1 MYKIAIPITN
11 RYPNRSMD
19 VQGTLKELQKA
30 GAHRVWLCTARGI
43 ESEEIL
49 QDQLRLLKEHR
60 RFFEEN
66 GLEVGAW
73 LSTLGHGGAL
83 SHQEDEIP
91 DLDHYQKIVGFDGST
106 CEDGFCPS
114 DERFADR
121 VSTWIGRI
129 AQTGIRMI
137 MLDDDFRLSLRP
149 NGSGCCCEAHMA
161 EYSRRVGKP
170 VRREEMRALIFSG
183 GPNKYRDAWLD
194 MCHDA
199 LIGLAQKIRARV
211 DEADPTVRVGVC
223 AVMSTWD
230 LDGVNAME
238 LTRVLAGGTKPFLR
252 TIDAPYWAAI
262 NPAQRLSVI
271 FAYAR
276 LQRYWCRQSGIELF
290 TEGDAYPRPRYATPA
305 SYLELFDMAMRA
317 DGGFDGILKYM
328 MDYTASPRYERGY
341 IDRMVRNKP
350 AYDWIDAH
358 LTGGTAEGA
367 DIVSRYDLLRQ
378 TEFPAKAPE
387 SINVTPTVHSLAAQ
401 CALPFTF
408 GTRSAHIVCGEDART
423 MALELADDGLLLDAT
438 AARLLKERGVDI
450 GLSSIS
456 RDAQVLG
463 GVEHYIA
470 DNEDVMAGTAERF
483 YTVTLADSAEVLSTL
498 HDLPSCYRYENAA
511 GQRFVVLC
519 FDMDTPYPTAGLIRS
534 YCRQRQVIDGLEWAG
549 RKKLP
554 AVLPGEPDIYI
565 TCKRQG
571 SDLAVGLWNL
581 SADVIS
587 DARIRLDR
595 VYTAL
600 ELFGAEGA
608 LEDDCLTLKSDMA
621 PFSFTGFVVKN

>member
-1 MYKIAIPITN
+1 MYKIAVPVTN

-19 VQGTLKELQKA
+19 AEATLRELQKA

-60 RFFEEN
+60 LFFEAH

-83 SHQEDEIP
+83 SHQEGEIP
-91 DLDHYQKIVGFDGST
+91 DLDRYQKIVGFDGST

-114 DERFADR
+114 DEAFADR

-129 AQTGIRMI
+129 AKTGIHMI
-137 MLDDDFRLSLRP
+137 MLDDDYRLSIRAC
-149 NGSGCCCEAHMA
+149 GSGCCCEKHMD
-161 EYSRRVGKP
+161 EYRRRVGKP
-170 VRREEMRALIFSG
+170 VRREDMRALIFSG
-183 GPNKYRDAWLD
+183 GPNAYRDAWMD

-199 LIGLAQKIRARV
+199 LIGLAQRIRARV

-223 AVMSTWD
+223 AVMTTWD

-238 LTRVLAGGTKPFLR
+238 LTRALAGGTKPFLR
-252 TIDAPYWAAI
+252 TIDAPYWAAV

-290 TEGDAYPRPRYATPA
+290 TEGDAYPRPRYSTPA

-378 TEFPAKAPE
+378 TEFPAQAPE
-387 SINVTPTVHSLAAQ
+387 DICMTPTVHGLAAQ
-401 CALPFTF
+401 CALPFAF
-408 GTRSAHIVCGEDART
+408 GTRSAHIVCGEDARS
-423 MALELADDGLLLDAT
+423 MALDLADDGLLLDAT
-438 AARLLKERGVDI
+438 AARLLNARGVDV
-450 GLSSIS
+450 GLKDMG
-456 RDAQVLG
+456 DAQPLS
-463 GVEHYIA
+463 GVEHYFA

-483 YTVTLADSAEVLSTL
+483 YDVALKDGAEVLSTL
-498 HDLPSCYRYENAA
+498 QDKPSCYRYENAA

-519 FDMDTPYPTAGLIRS
+519 FDMSTPYPTTGLIRS
-534 YCRQRQVIDGLEWAG
+534 YCRQRQVIEGLEWAG
-549 RKKLP
+549 RRRLP
-554 AVLPGEPDIYI
+554 AVLMGEPDIYI
-565 TCKRQG
+565 TCKRHE
-571 SDLAVGLWNL
+571 DALAIGLWNL

-587 DARIRLDR
+587 DARIRLDGA
-595 VYTAL
+595 YSAL
-600 ELFGAEGA
+600 ELFNAEGRLEGDQIA
-608 LEDDCLTLKSDMA
+608 LESDIA